1 MHRISAISAGIWMS
15 SISRPRRELDVVLFS
30 NRWILYYF
38 ESVYAGF
45 CPREGDNIQP
55 PQNYSMRY
63 HHFHE
68 LVPTF
73 TPDMSRSL
81 INSGLQS
88 VSIFV

>member
-15 SISRPRRELDVVLFS
+15 SISRPRREIDVVFFS
-30 NRWILYYF
+30 NRLILYF
-38 ESVYAGF
+38 LSVYAGF

-55 PQNYSMRY
+55 PQNYGMRY
-63 HHFHE
+63 HHLHE

-73 TPDMSRSL
+73 TPDMRRSL

-88 VSIFV
+88 VSISV

>member
-15 SISRPRRELDVVLFS
+15 SISRPRRELDVVFFS
-30 NRWILYYF
+30 NRLILYF
-38 ESVYAGF
+38 QSVYAGC

-55 PQNYSMRY
+55 PQNYGTRF

-68 LVPTF
+68 HVPTF

-88 VSIFV
+88 VSISV